1 MTFRITLGIDP
12 GQTGAIAVIADGQPV
27 QFIDMPTMPRSTTG
41 NEINAAQLA
50 ALMRGVM
57 NAHHGAHIL
66 TIVESVH
73 SMPSMSAP
81 SVFKFGESFGVLKGV
96 LGSLGIGFRLV
107 QPEKWKKHFRI
118 QRSKDEREAMGQ
130 AAYKDLSR
138 TVAIQRFPHLAADLA
153 RKKDGGRADA
163 LLMALWAAETEL
175 AAQQAAA

>member
-1 MTFRITLGIDP
+1 MTFRLTLGIDP
-12 GQTGAIAVIADGQPV
+12 GQTGALAVIADGQPAGFV
-27 QFIDMPTMPRSTTG
+27 DMPTMPRTTTG

-50 ALMRGVM
+50 ALVRGLM
-57 NAHHGAHIL
+57 LAHHGAHVL
-66 TIVESVH
+66 AIVESVH

-96 LGSLGIGFRLV
+96 LGSLGIGYRLV

-118 QRSKDEREAMGQ
+118 HRTKEEREAMGQ

-138 TVAIQRFPHLAADLA
+138 TVAIQRFPQLAGDLA

-163 LLMALWAAETEL
+163 LLMALWAAETEQ
-175 AAQQAAA
+175 AVQQAAA

>member
-1 MTFRITLGIDP
+1 MTFRVVIGCDP
-12 GQTGAIAVIADGQPV
+12 GQSGALALLADGQPAG
-27 QFIDMPTMPRSTTG
+27 FIDMPTMPRTTTG

-50 ALMRGVM
+50 GLLRGVIH
-57 NAHHGAHIL
+57 AHHGAYLIA
-66 TIVESVH
+66 IVESVH

-118 QRSKDEREAMGQ
+118 HRTKEERNAMGN

-138 TVAIQRFPHLAADLA
+138 TIAIQRFPQLAAELA

-163 LLMALWAAETEL
+163 LLMALWAAETEQVAL
-175 AAQQAAA
+175 QAAA